1 MAISFSEKRIA
12 VLLLS
17 QPFKAAALAAA
28 LSAACASIPVK
39 AESLFDEMRNPNAN
53 GLSGYVLVSAYMPE
67 ATLIAL
73 ARDARRTGMMM
84 VVNGYAQPG
93 PGGLAAMQ
101 ARVAAINTAC
111 CGKSGAHWQVNPLLF
126 ERYKVAAV
134 PAFVI
139 ARGAGGLPGDY
150 SKVSGE
156 MGVANALK
164 FFAQQSQQ
172 PDIRRK
178 ATEIYTRAF
187 STQ

>member
-1 MAISFSEKRIA
+1 MRLLSHLSNLTAFAATLGIA
-12 VLLLS
+12 VCMPGS
-17 QPFKAAALAAA
+17 VHAQ
-28 LSAACASIPVK
+28 
-39 AESLFDEMRNPNAN
+39 SLFEEMRNPNAN
-53 GLSGYVLVSAYMPE
+53 GLSGYVFVSSHTPE
-67 ATLIAL
+67 ATLVAL

-84 VVNGYAQPG
+84 VLNGYAQPG
-93 PGGLAAMQ
+93 PGGLADMQ
-101 ARVAAINTAC
+101 VRIAAINAAC
-111 CGKSGAHWQVNPLLF
+111 CGKSGAHWQVNPIIF
-126 ERYKVAAV
+126 ERYKINAV

-139 ARGAGGLPGDY
+139 ARGVGASSQDY

-172 PDIRRK
+172 ADIRRK